1 MENLTI
7 PQVLNITVQL
17 LRGIMVPAEQGES
30 IGVPVARSIRNLT
43 ECINA
48 INKEA
53 EAAKAKEAEENTD
66 DDTEKE

>member
-7 PQVLNITVQL
+7 PQVLEITVEQL
-17 LRGIMVPAEQGES
+17 KRIMVPAEYSES

-48 INKEA
+48 INRQA
-53 EAAKAKEAEENTD
+53 EAAKAEETEENTD
-66 DDTEKE
+66 EDTEKE